1 VFTLEDARA
10 ADFES
15 LLALRLR
22 AMRESLE
29 HLGRYDEQRAR
40 ERLAAGFDPAHTW
53 HIVVAG
59 QRVGFLVLKRLSH
72 TMRLDHL
79 YVDPA
84 LQRRGIGG
92 AVLRHICEQAD
103 AQLQPIELCALKGSA
118 ANRLY
123 LQHGFVQTGEG
134 EWDNDYLRAPL
145 TRGLRAV
152 HALWAAVQARDWVAA
167 RAALHADLQTVWWTS
182 GERFVGADAFIAV
195 QSRYPEGWTIRLL
208 EVSPLQDG
216 RVVSVTRVDHA
227 PHHFFATSF
236 FRTEDGLITAIDEY
250 WATLEP
256 PPAWRSEVQQL
267 GWQRMDPLQDPRA
280 RQP

>member
-1 VFTLEDARA
+1 MFTLQDARA

-59 QRVGFLVLKRLSH
+59 QRVGFLVIKRLSH

-79 YVDPA
+79 YIDPA
-84 LQRRGIGG
+84 MQRRGIGG
-92 AVLRHICEQAD
+92 AVLRHVCEQAD
-103 AQLQPIELCALKGSA
+103 AQLLPIELCALKGSA

-123 LQHGFVQTGEG
+123 LQHGFVHTGEG
-134 EWDNDYLRAPL
+134 EWDNDYQRAPL
-145 TRGLRAV
+145 TQGLRAV
-152 HALWAAVQARDWVAA
+152 RALWAAVQARDWHAA
-167 RAALHADLQTVWWTS
+167 RAGLHPHMQAAWWTS
-182 GERFVGADAFIAV
+182 GERFVGADAFVAV

-208 EVSPLQDG
+208 EASPLQDG
-216 RVVSVTRVDHA
+216 RVVSVVRVDHA